1 MFILVATMCLS
12 VEAISCLNFIWHERT
27 FSTLEECIQYIPTA
41 SATTLGYNI
50 VLPACFKVPG
60 GPDGIMS

>member
-12 VEAISCLNFIWHERT
+12 VEASSCTNYIWRERT
-27 FSTLEECIQYIPTA
+27 FFTFEECIQYIPTA
-41 SATTLGYNI
+41 LANTRGYNI

-60 GPDGIMS
+60 VPDGIMS